1 MVDSVNRAHLTQTEY
16 AKWRK
21 DKGLPGGTKSAV
33 AKAVAEGRISTY
45 GERKLIDP
53 VQADAQ
59 WARNTRPRVT
69 SGSQPGDAGAQLA
82 ALVAGDVAQH
92 MPGSIPR
99 MPAPGGA
106 DAGFSGAPDSAEY
119 QGDLMHHKCRL
130 TAAQAGIAEREL
142 AEKNRTLTSTVLA
155 RQANMSAWRFLR
167 DMLQSFGR
175 QVTPKIA
182 HLTDK
187 HEIQLI
193 IDADMRSLIKTFGSR
208 TMPELLLTLGNGLP
222 LPPGLLDEDGRAT
235 ITTTGPHAAG

>member
-1 MVDSVNRAHLTQTEY
+1 MVDQVNRTQLTQTEY

-21 DKGLPGGTKSAV
+21 DRGLPGGTKSAV

-53 VQADAQ
+53 AQADTQ
-59 WARNTRPRVT
+59 WSRNTRPRVT
-69 SGSQPGDAGAQLA
+69 SGGQTGDPGAQLA
-82 ALVAGDVAQH
+82 TLVAGDVAQH
-92 MPGSIPR
+92 MPDGIPR

-106 DAGFSGAPDSAEY
+106 DAGFPGHLDSAEY

-142 AEKNRTLTSTVLA
+142 AEKNRTLTSTALA
-155 RQANMSAWRFLR
+155 RQTTMSAWRFLR

-182 HLTDK
+182 HLTDQRD
-187 HEIQLI
+187 IQQV
-193 IDADMRSLIKTFGSR
+193 IDSEMRSLLKTFGSR
-208 TMPELLLTLGNGLP
+208 TMPELLLTIGNGLP
-222 LPPGLLDEDGRAT
+222 LPASLTDAQESH
-235 ITTTGPHAAG
+235 HAG